1 MKLKVSKE
9 WCMYMAQSEGDTE
22 IGAGR
27 LAIDPAFDEETTPAI
42 DSEDESRN
50 FAFGLFVNL
59 MRRRRGISLERLATE
74 ADVSIEEL
82 YEIEKGTHYRPA
94 LRTTYQLANY
104 FEIPRSGFIQIAG
117 LTARKNAHLSLEA
130 VRFAARA
137 EAIAELT
144 PEENAALEA
153 FVAVLSQQK

>member
-9 WCMYMAQSEGDTE
+9 WCMNMAQLEGDTE

-27 LAIDPAFDEETTPAI
+27 QAMDPILDEETTLAD

-50 FAFGLFVNL
+50 IAFGLFVNL

-74 ADVSIEEL
+74 ADITIEEL
-82 YEIEKGTHYRPA
+82 YEIENDTHYTPV

-117 LTARKNAHLSLEA
+117 LTTRKNAQLSHEA

-137 EAIAELT
+137 EAIAKLT

-153 FVAVLSQQK
+153 FVAILSQQK